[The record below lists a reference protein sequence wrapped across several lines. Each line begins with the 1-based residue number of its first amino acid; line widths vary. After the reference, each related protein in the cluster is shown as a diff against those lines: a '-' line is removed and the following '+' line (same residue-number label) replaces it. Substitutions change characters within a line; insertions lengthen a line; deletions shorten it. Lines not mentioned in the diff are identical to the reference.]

1 MRTVFL
7 DLETTGLDPRTDEIL
22 EIGILDDAG
31 TVLLDSLVRPER
43 NRRWPGAEAIHGI
56 APDDVADAPT
66 LDELRPRII
75 AAVYDAL
82 VVIYNAP
89 FDAGFLRYELDA
101 AAEVR
106 CAMREFAA
114 VYGEWSDRHG
124 GWHWQKLHVAAA
136 HVGFTWDGDSHR
148 AINDCRATRA
158 VWRFLCRPSA
168 RSADAVAD
176 RRSGR

>member
-7 DLETTGLDPRTDEIL
+7 DLETTGLDPRTDEVL

-31 TVLLDSLVRPER
+31 RVLLDSLVRPER
-43 NRRWPGAEAIHGI
+43 HRRWPGAEAIHGI

-89 FDAGFLRYELDA
+89 FDSGFLRRELDA
-101 AAEVR
+101 AAEIR

-114 VYGEWSDRHG
+114 AYG
-124 GWHWQKLHVAAA
+124 K
-136 HVGFTWDGDSHR
+136 
-148 AINDCRATRA
+148 
-158 VWRFLCRPSA
+158 
-168 RSADAVAD
+168 
-176 RRSGR
+176 

>member
-1 MRTVFL
+1 MAAPDVSNL
-7 DLETTGLDPRTDEIL
+7 
-22 EIGILDDAG
+22 
-31 TVLLDSLVRPER
+31 LLDGLVRPER
-43 NRRWPGAEAIHGI
+43 HRRWPGAEAIHGI

-75 AAVYDAL
+75 TAVYDAQ

-89 FDAGFLRYELDA
+89 FDAGLLRYELDA

-106 CAMREFAA
+106 CAMRELAA
-114 VYGEWSDRHG
+114 VYSEWSDRRR
-124 GWHWQKLHVAAA
+124 GWRWQKLHVAAG
-136 HVGFTWDGDSHR
+136 HVGFAWDGDSHR
-148 AINDCRATRA
+148 AVNDCRTTRA
-158 VWRFLCRPSA
+158 LWRYLRRPAA

>member
-22 EIGILDDAG
+22 EIGILDDTG
-31 TVLLDSLVRPER
+31 NVLLDSLVRPER
-43 NRRWPGAEAIHGI
+43 HRRWPGAVAIHGI
-56 APDDVADAPT
+56 APEDVADAPT

-82 VVIYNAP
+82 VVICNAP
-89 FDAGFLRYELDA
+89 FDAGFLRYDLDA

-106 CAMREFAA
+106 CAMLEFAA
-114 VYGEWSDRHG
+114 VYGEWSARHG

-136 HVGFTWDGDSHR
+136 HVGFAWDGDSHR

-158 VWRFLCRPSA
+158 VWHYLR
-168 RSADAVAD
+168 RSAARAAGATED
-176 RRSGR
+176 